1 MQNTQAGQQKCQ
13 MWIEDVDSI
22 REKLNLISQY
32 ELAGGAFWEKDRETE
47 DIWTLVEEKLK

>member
-1 MQNTQAGQQKCQ
+1 